1 MISMMDNENN
11 NLENINN
18 QIDEAYKRLLDSKRM
33 SKEDIALLYQFG
45 IISGLYT
52 LCEILQTIEERGLKS
67 AGKTYH
73 SKFME
78 KIYLSLSVEYTF
90 RLGHFYQNG
99 FGLLIPIELQ
109 DAFLSLKMAF
119 NQLELEMNFELHEL
133 DNSIN
138 QKEITYIFAAMA
150 NKNYFR
156 SNSTLLAQSINIAT
170 GYSEDSIIRVLQ
182 TYNSTNGGL
191 ADHEKQNLLNKIKDA
206 IDSF

>member
-1 MISMMDNENN
+1 MENNNN
-11 NLENINN
+11 NLEHINN
-18 QIDEAYKRLLDSKRM
+18 QIDEAYKTLYDSKRM
-33 SKEDIALLYQFG
+33 SEENIAWLCQYG

-52 LCEILQTIEERGLKS
+52 FCEILQTIEKRGLKS

-78 KIYLSLSVEYTF
+78 KIYLSLSVEYSF

-99 FGLLIPIELQ
+99 HGLLIPVEIQ
-109 DAFLSLKMAF
+109 DAFLSLNMAF
-119 NQLELEMNFELHEL
+119 NQLELEMNFELQEL

-150 NKNYFR
+150 NKKYFR
-156 SNSTLLAQSINIAT
+156 SNSTLLAESINLAT
-170 GYSEDSIIRVLQ
+170 GYSVDSIIRVLQ
-182 TYNSTNGGL
+182 KFNSTNGGL
-191 ADHEKQNLLNKIKDA
+191 SDIEKQNLLKKIKDA